1 LICRGIHSSIPTP
14 TDTRQAP
21 AEPAPEDARRL
32 QLGQSI
38 VSSARPGAPQAVPRG
53 CGPFRSPAA
62 ANSVQPLA
70 PKGRAEQFPLG
81 SRGAASLRQPA
92 NHFVAQFLADLP
104 HLIAG
109 GIVGSM
115 PLSRTQQQTA
125 DLFQAAGAQESCRA
139 HTPAGLTSAQQSA
152 AVVSGAEKLSS
163 RHVLPRDLSNALK
176 QLDDGE
182 LDRLYAATRHE
193 LQRRGR
199 LLTSTPA
206 IRPTRMG
213 TEQRASDQSTTTE
226 ESPERRQREEPNVA
240 LTPGQVNAVR
250 ATFKAGITPT
260 RIARQ
265 FGISQSDVRKVLASE
280 SRRSGKRR

>member
-1 LICRGIHSSIPTP
+1 
-14 TDTRQAP
+14 
-21 AEPAPEDARRL
+21 
-32 QLGQSI
+32 
-38 VSSARPGAPQAVPRG
+38 
-53 CGPFRSPAA
+53 
-62 ANSVQPLA
+62 
-70 PKGRAEQFPLG
+70 
-81 SRGAASLRQPA
+81 
-92 NHFVAQFLADLP
+92 
-104 HLIAG
+104 
-109 GIVGSM
+109 M
-115 PLSRTQQQTA
+115 PLSRSQQQTA
-125 DLFQAAGAQESCRA
+125 DLFQAAGTQESFRA
-139 HTPAGLTSAQQSA
+139 HTPARLTSAQQSG

-182 LDRLYAATRHE
+182 LDRLFAATRQE

-199 LLTSTPA
+199 LPTSTPV
-206 IRPTRMG
+206 IRSTTHMG

-226 ESPERRQREEPNVA
+226 ESPERRQPKEPNVA

-280 SRRSGKRR
+280 SRRSEKRR

>member
-1 LICRGIHSSIPTP
+1 L
-14 TDTRQAP
+14 
-21 AEPAPEDARRL
+21 L
-32 QLGQSI
+32 
-38 VSSARPGAPQAVPRG
+38 
-53 CGPFRSPAA
+53 
-62 ANSVQPLA
+62 
-70 PKGRAEQFPLG
+70 
-81 SRGAASLRQPA
+81 
-92 NHFVAQFLADLP
+92 

-125 DLFQAAGAQESCRA
+125 DLFQAEGTQESGRT
-139 HTPAGLTSAQQSA
+139 HTTSAQQSA
-152 AVVSGAEKLSS
+152 AVVSAAEKLSS

-182 LDRLYAATRHE
+182 LDRLFAATRHE
-193 LQRRGR
+193 LQQRGR
-199 LLTSTPA
+199 LPTSTPV
-206 IRPTRMG
+206 IRSTTHMG

-226 ESPERRQREEPNVA
+226 ESPERRQPEEPNVA

>member
-1 LICRGIHSSIPTP
+1 M
-14 TDTRQAP
+14 
-21 AEPAPEDARRL
+21 
-32 QLGQSI
+32 
-38 VSSARPGAPQAVPRG
+38 
-53 CGPFRSPAA
+53 
-62 ANSVQPLA
+62 PL
-70 PKGRAEQFPLG
+70 
-81 SRGAASLRQPA
+81 
-92 NHFVAQFLADLP
+92 LADLL

-125 DLFQAAGAQESCRA
+125 DLFQATGAQESFRA
-139 HTPAGLTSAQQSA
+139 HTPARLTSAQQSG

-182 LDRLYAATRHE
+182 LDRLFAATRHE
-193 LQRRGR
+193 LQSRGR
-199 LLTSTPA
+199 LLTSTPV
-206 IRPTRMG
+206 IRPTTHMG
-213 TEQRASDQSTTTE
+213 TEQRASGQSTTTTTE
-226 ESPERRQREEPNVA
+226 ESPDRRQPEEPDVA
-240 LTPGQVNAVR
+240 LTSGQVNAVR

>member
-1 LICRGIHSSIPTP
+1 MPSEGTYSHSVKLNIS
-14 TDTRQAP
+14 
-21 AEPAPEDARRL
+21 
-32 QLGQSI
+32 
-38 VSSARPGAPQAVPRG
+38 GA
-53 CGPFRSPAA
+53 SE
-62 ANSVQPLA
+62 S
-70 PKGRAEQFPLG
+70 
-81 SRGAASLRQPA
+81 
-92 NHFVAQFLADLP
+92 FVAWLLADLP
-104 HLIAG
+104 RLIGG

-115 PLSRTQQQTA
+115 SLSRAQQQTA
-125 DLFQAAGAQESCRA
+125 DLFQAAGVQEFCRT
-139 HTPAGLTSAQQSA
+139 HTPACLTSAQRSA
-152 AVVSGAEKLSS
+152 AAVSGAEKLSS

-182 LDRLYAATRHE
+182 LDRLFEATRHE

-199 LLTSTPA
+199 LPTSTPA
-206 IRPTRMG
+206 IRSTTHMG

-226 ESPERRQREEPNVA
+226 ESPERRQPEEPNVA

-280 SRRSGKRR
+280 SRRSRKGR